1 MGVGFGAHGQ
11 AMAAG
16 AGVTIKN
23 SACITVV
30 KRHADA
36 GYTVAV
42 ACAREMG
49 LKLPIVQIPRKKNE

>member
-1 MGVGFGAHGQ
+1 MGAGFGAHGQ

-30 KRHADA
+30 KRLES
-36 GYTVAV
+36 V
-42 ACAREMG
+42 
-49 LKLPIVQIPRKKNE
+49 L

>member
-23 SACITVV
+23 SACITAVRRLERV
-30 KRHADA
+30 IGHQVNRVMHHSKEDEKCDC
-36 GYTVAV
+36 VA
-42 ACAREMG
+42 
-49 LKLPIVQIPRKKNE
+49 

>member
-16 AGVTIKN
+16 ARVTIKN

-30 KRHADA
+30 ERLDS
-36 GYTVAV
+36 V
-42 ACAREMG
+42 
-49 LKLPIVQIPRKKNE
+49 L